1 MVRVDADPLK
11 TINRSLHYYSE
22 AAIHLIRT
30 GNPLILVN
38 YEGFCANKYEFIH
51 MIYKFTVINLDKYS
65 VFLL

>member
-38 YEGFCANKYEFIH
+38 YEGVCANKYEFIH
-51 MIYKFTVINLDKYS
+51 KIS
-65 VFLL
+65 